1 VTRRD
6 KKVDDV
12 LTMMVIQKMIAAGL
26 MLLLQYPYVLSSSD
40 SSPSSN
46 FASWTA
52 TPFHRIVREEVVY
65 NRWRSVIRKVVLL
78 PKGIEVDY
86 DIIDQRGRG
95 AVTIFA
101 WNSRN
106 KTATL
111 VKEYQPGPHQFLMGC
126 AAGMIDENDDD
137 EARGDH
143 HDSNRAL
150 LAAVH
155 ELEEELHLRG
165 GTWYSLTNKPLV
177 MDKYS
182 KTQIC
187 PYLVIDPYMV
197 KNPRP
202 LDDEEEIEIIQDVT
216 IEEIIQLIQDGC
228 MNMVGS
234 WACLLAINK
243 LRELGEIT

>member
-1 VTRRD
+1 
-6 KKVDDV
+6 
-12 LTMMVIQKMIAAGL
+12 MMATLKMIATSL
-26 MLLLQYPYVLSSSD
+26 FLLFHHHCVLGSSD
-40 SSPSSN
+40 SSTSSN

-65 NRWRSVIRKVVLL
+65 SRWRSVIRKVVML

-101 WNSRN
+101 WNSKN

-111 VKEYQPGPHQFLMGC
+111 VKEYQPGPHQYLMGC
-126 AAGMIDENDDD
+126 AAGMIDDNDDNN
-137 EARGDH
+137 EARSDH
-143 HDSNRAL
+143 HDSHKSL
-150 LAAVH
+150 TAAVH
-155 ELEEELHLRG
+155 ELEEELHLSG
-165 GTWYSLTNKPLV
+165 GTWYRLTNQPMV

-182 KTQIC
+182 RTLIC
-187 PYLVIDPYMV
+187 PYLVIDPYTV

-202 LDDEEEIEIIQDVT
+202 LDDEEDIEIIQGVT
-216 IEEIIQLIQDGC
+216 IEEILQLMQDGC

-234 WACLLAINK
+234 WACLLAVNK